1 MEEEVEASGTPFGKR
16 GKRAD
21 EMIEL
26 LRALWT
32 GEVVEHH
39 GDHFDLPP
47 LEMLPAPTEPV
58 PVVVGGVSEAALRRA
73 ARNDGRVSDL
83 HTTDEMGENC
93 RTLHASRRAMG
104 RAAATVTIDG

>member
-1 MEEEVEASGTPFGKR
+1 MGWMEEEFEASGTPFGKR

-39 GDHFDLPP
+39 GAHFDLPP

-58 PVVVGGVSEAALRRA
+58 PGVVGGVAEAALRGA
-73 ARNDGRVSDL
+73 ARNAGGGRYHPPKSAERRVAHACVS
-83 HTTDEMGENC
+83 HEQPRG
-93 RTLHASRRAMG
+93 
-104 RAAATVTIDG
+104 I

>member
-1 MEEEVEASGTPFGKR
+1 
-16 GKRAD
+16 
-21 EMIEL
+21 MIEL

-58 PVVVGGVSEAALRRA
+58 QVVVGGVSEAALRRA
-73 ARNDGRVSDL
+73 ARNAAWVSDL
-83 HTTDEMGENC
+83 HTMDQVGEIC
-93 RTLHASRRAMG
+93 RKLASYREAHSEEG
-104 RAAATVTIDG
+104 RVGHVCVSTCICQWSSSN

>member
-73 ARNDGRVSDL
+73 ARKDGWGSAL
-83 HTTDEMGENC
+83 HTIDEPVQID
-93 RTLHASRRAMG
+93 RTVPAYRADNG
-104 RAAATVTIDG
+104 RARKRR